1 MAIKHV
7 PKVDVWEQFMSPL
20 SDFMDGRNNNFNLL
34 RLLAALFIAYYHCY
48 FMALGP
54 AMDEKVFVGLY
65 ELSQITL
72 NFFFI
77 TSGFL
82 IALSFTRR
90 SNLFSYFLA
99 RIVRLIPGLFI
110 LSLLICFVM
119 GPLVTSLSLSDYFS
133 SMKTWVYVPLTTA
146 LQPDRTLPG
155 VFTSNINPNEIDEAL
170 WTLRYEMVCYV
181 GLAVLGV
188 LGLLTNKVRF
198 LYVSLLVFAGF
209 LGITFLTNFRD
220 IAAVNHLMHFG
231 LSFFIG
237 TFAFVYRDKI
247 PLHWGIA
254 LLLSFAALL
263 LYLSLPRS
271 IAEPVVILATAYLVF
286 WLAYVPGGV
295 LLNFN
300 KLGDYS
306 YGVYIYH
313 YPIEQLLMQFIGG
326 LTPFSLFLLTLP
338 LCLLCAVLSW
348 TFIESPSLKLI
359 RKKHFTPVATT
370 AF

>member
-7 PKVDVWEQFMSPL
+7 PKVDVLEQFMSPISNL
-20 SDFMDGRNNNFNLL
+20 MDGRNNNFNLL
-34 RLLAALFIAYYHCY
+34 RLLAAIFIAYYHCY

-54 AMDEKVFVGLY
+54 AMDEKVYVGLY

-90 SNLFSYFLA
+90 SSLFSYFVA
-99 RIVRLIPGLFI
+99 RIARLIPGLFI

-119 GPLVTSLSLSDYFS
+119 GPLVTNVSLSEYFLSL
-133 SMKTWVYVPLTTA
+133 KTWLYVPLTTA

-155 VFTSNINPNEIDEAL
+155 VFTNNINPNEIDAAL
-170 WTLRYEMVCYV
+170 WTLRYEMICYV
-181 GLAVLGV
+181 GLAALGV
-188 LGLLTNKVRF
+188 LGLLTDRVKFFYLSIAV
-198 LYVSLLVFAGF
+198 LVAF
-209 LGITFLTNFRD
+209 LGITFLTNLRE

-263 LYLSLPRS
+263 MYMTLPRS
-271 IAEPVVILATAYLVF
+271 IAEPVIILATAYFVF
-286 WLAYVPGGV
+286 WLAYVPRGA

-326 LTPFSLFLLTLP
+326 FSPLTLFLITLP
-338 LCLLCAVLSW
+338 LSLVCAVLSW
-348 TFIESPSLKLI
+348 TFIERPSLNLV
-359 RKKHFTPVATT
+359 RKQQFTSVATVNS
-370 AF
+370 